1 MPTLKHPPDSN
12 VTPEPPVSSSHY
24 YLGAARTHIYLA
36 VVAVAIL
43 VAIRL
48 AKAPFGSAQRAPRR
62 APKSEF
68 QGRDG
73 SGPECRKDSAASYS
87 ERDSAVRSPWEARDQ
102 RGDRL
107 SFGRELQQLSWT
119 AGHLPLRVGPGL
131 LKPAGQPRAMDGID
145 EDQRKDQSEG
155 PSAPATSRGVSTSN
169 PRHQQN
175 PPPSAAHPVVS
186 SEERRR
192 GSRSPHSPP
201 RPYESRRPSGGS
213 DGAGDKAVKG
223 KGPMVGHSTWGNRPR
238 SPALGGEAGSQL
250 PGGLTPGGFAQRTV
264 PGALDSTTTTTSS
277 LFARPPL
284 PPPLTPPV
292 LSDAVFP
299 FEERRR
305 SYAVSIPPELD
316 TSFTHQP
323 NPDYA
328 SGSTSTD
335 LYSSSPKSATTT
347 PRRRSYT
354 RSIPFGIPA
363 TSATASSS
371 TETMTS
377 GETFSP
383 SSYPPT
389 SPLLPPPP
397 PGHEFPYEYEFVGGP
412 GGPGILDSLEEVDVH
427 GEIISVLDD
436 AGHGWKRHTRVY
448 GGGVCLACAAAG
460 TGEEGGFYGDKV
472 PLEDRRR

>member
-1 MPTLKHPPDSN
+1 
-12 VTPEPPVSSSHY
+12 
-24 YLGAARTHIYLA
+24 
-36 VVAVAIL
+36 
-43 VAIRL
+43 
-48 AKAPFGSAQRAPRR
+48 
-62 APKSEF
+62 
-68 QGRDG
+68 
-73 SGPECRKDSAASYS
+73 
-87 ERDSAVRSPWEARDQ
+87 
-102 RGDRL
+102 
-107 SFGRELQQLSWT
+107 
-119 AGHLPLRVGPGL
+119 
-131 LKPAGQPRAMDGID
+131 MDGID
-145 EDQRKDQSEG
+145 EDQKKDHSG

-175 PPPSAAHPVVS
+175 PPPSAAHPAF
-186 SEERRR
+186 SEDRRR
-192 GSRSPHSPP
+192 GSRSPRSPH
-201 RPYESRRPSGGS
+201 RTSSSRRPSGGS
-213 DGAGDKAVKG
+213 DGAGDKPAKG
-223 KGPMVGHSTWGNRPR
+223 KGPMVEHSIWGTSPRPQ
-238 SPALGGEAGSQL
+238 SPALGGGAGSQFADSSAL
-250 PGGLTPGGFAQRTV
+250 GGFAQRTV
-264 PGALDSTTTTTSS
+264 PGALDPSTSRQ
-277 LFARPPL
+277 FARPPL

-292 LSDAVFP
+292 LSDVVFP

-316 TSFTHQP
+316 TSFMHQP

-328 SGSTSTD
+328 GGSTSTD
-335 LYSSSPKSATTT
+335 LYSSSPKSATAT

-354 RSIPFGIPA
+354 RSIPIGIPA

-377 GETFSP
+377 AETFSP

-412 GGPGILDSLEEVDVH
+412 GGPGIVDSFEEVDVH
-427 GEIISVLDD
+427 GEIISVMDD

-460 TGEEGGFYGDKV
+460 NCEEGGFYGDKV